1 MQSLKDIYPEFVG
14 KVDFYVVNQ
23 NGADTIEDVV
33 KFGEDRGWVFPAA
46 QPGRGM
52 LASLNVRQQSIKIAF
67 GGDGVIVYRDG
78 FSGGNPGT
86 WTQVFQ
92 NLSGS

>member
-23 NGADTIEDVV
+23 NGADTIQDVV

-78 FSGGNPGT
+78 FSGGNAGT

>member
-1 MQSLKDIYPEFVG
+1 MQSLKDIYPEFAG
-14 KVDFYVVNQ
+14 RVDFYVVNQ

-33 KFGEDRGWVFPAA
+33 KFGEDRGWTFPAA
-46 QPGRGM
+46 QPGQGM
-52 LASLNVRQQSIKIAF
+52 LSSLRVTQQSIKIAF

-78 FSGGNPGT
+78 FSGGNAGN

-92 NLSGS
+92 DLGG

>member
-1 MQSLKDIYPEFVG
+1 MQSLKDIYPEYAG
-14 KVDFYVVNQ
+14 RVDFYVVNQ

-67 GGDGVIVYRDG
+67 GGGGVIVYRDG
-78 FSGGNPGT
+78 FGRGNADK

-92 NLSGS
+92 ELGG